1 MAQDVC
7 VVLYISAFALP
18 PRTTRQPSSPNL
30 PMERWPIFSAGQEN
44 AAWLQLLYAL
54 GFGRKLNYDKY
65 DFFFVQHQ
73 YVPDSAPLFVLYGAK
88 RGSKGTSV
96 VKDADYFLTCEAKRV
111 AAVNVTSNSL
121 QALQRSE
128 YFRRNLDKWAQI
140 SMNVILSL
148 YNLRPNEM
156 DKDSNKMILENGDDE
171 IAKALVQRL
180 AHKFWDDMEGK
191 YDYEAEFTNR
201 TDYKNAYEDILSA
214 SNLSHGL
221 KQRLS
226 DMMEVKN
233 AADEAKILELEEAGK
248 KKDAKIKAFEEASSM
263 GDSTAALGAANI
275 QITDLK
281 AELVQKGNEMA
292 DKEKSIAD
300 LKTKV
305 TEKEDEITKKS
316 GELADKEKSIADLKT
331 KVSEKEDEITKKSR
345 ELGDKEKSIVDLKA
359 KVAEKETEIAS
370 LDSKVTAQ
378 KGEIASLNSKVVLK
392 EGKILE
398 LKTNVDDA
406 EKKQQDSMKE
416 IQRLTSEI
424 QKQFTQIAS
433 MASTATPDADA
444 ATKLLA
450 EELAKQTQS
459 ITSLTTEN
467 NSLKT
472 NLEQSKQSSLKLQEE
487 NNTHKI
493 DIQTLKHQLSVFR
506 GQMGSGFELP
516 PTVETIF
523 QDTTTKYNE
532 ASNVEV
538 IKQTNIDI
546 VQKLANL
553 ISNEL
558 PNDTF
563 KSVNNKFS
571 TLKSSENNPARQ
583 EADQALGAN
592 KDELQ
597 AMTYSQLA
605 ATLYYQLLRLQNN
618 DIITNDKLQELTVSA
633 TPPDD
638 GLMSYIVME
647 DSETQPEEYNRRKN
661 NMVLLCRFLNIYGFK
676 SHGVEDEA
684 SELSSLLSDMK
695 AWLQDFSQP
704 TDIIQDKVAE
714 ILEYLFDL
722 QTTPLQNFIRVSQDI
737 TDNDLYNCAV
747 GLISQTFSEETDSD
761 EEHVSSAART
771 FLINSRSNF
780 TPPTAYDTACTETLA
795 CAGPPASVPPVKYV
809 PIGFINAH
817 FATGNM
823 Y

>member
-281 AELVQKGNEMA
+281 AELVQKGNEM
-292 DKEKSIAD
+292 
-300 LKTKV
+300 
-305 TEKEDEITKKS
+305 
-316 GELADKEKSIADLKT
+316 ADKEKSIADLKT